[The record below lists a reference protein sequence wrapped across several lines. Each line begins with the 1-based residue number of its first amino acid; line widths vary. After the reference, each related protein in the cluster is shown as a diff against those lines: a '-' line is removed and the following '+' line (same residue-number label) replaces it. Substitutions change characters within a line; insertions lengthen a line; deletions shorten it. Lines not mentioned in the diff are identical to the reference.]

1 MYVNEEAEDIDLVE
15 GDDVVEE
22 EVVGV
27 RSCGGGGIRRFDL
40 KVEGVEKCVE
50 VERKLLEEV
59 LVDLK

>member
-1 MYVNEEAEDIDLVE
+1 MYGNEEAEDIDLVE

-40 KVEGVEKCVE
+40 KVEGVEKFLE